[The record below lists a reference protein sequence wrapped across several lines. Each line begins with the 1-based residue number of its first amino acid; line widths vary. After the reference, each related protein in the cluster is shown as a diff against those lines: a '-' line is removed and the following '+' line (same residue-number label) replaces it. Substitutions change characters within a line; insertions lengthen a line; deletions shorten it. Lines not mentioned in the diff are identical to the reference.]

1 MRTTGTSVTV
11 TASVLVL
18 AAYTLRRRLI
28 ERRLRKKRK
37 QASQSST
44 TLDPTSA
51 EGWASLRA
59 NAHALLDQ
67 CCDRFE
73 AATEGRTW
81 TPLPTSMKKALHE
94 PLPREGISREA
105 QCARLASLLP
115 YGVGNTH
122 PRFFGWVNGS
132 GNAGGV
138 LPELV
143 GAALNANCGAREH
156 GAIHVEKQVLEWCR
170 SMMGFPP
177 ECGALLVSGTSMATI
192 VALKTARDK
201 ALGIDSSRKTGLVR
215 AQAGVKGAL
224 VGYMAQGAHSCLTR
238 AFDILGLGSDALRL
252 VPVRPDFTMDLE
264 ELGAMVEEDR
274 RAGLT
279 PFLVVG
285 TAGSVNV
292 GAIDD
297 LDSIATFTEEH
308 GLWFHVDGAFGAP
321 AVLSEMVRPRLR
333 GMERASSLAFDFHK
347 WLHVNYDC
355 GCVLV
360 RDREAHLRAF
370 SERPDYLVGDERGL
384 ASGQPWPMDYGPE
397 LSRGFRALKVWS
409 HFLEHG
415 TEKLGASITRNVE
428 HAHYLATKLDATE
441 EIERLTP
448 VSLQIVCFRYVPRR
462 AVGDLDVL
470 NNAIGVELQERGIA
484 APSTTRIK
492 GQLVIRVSITNHR
505 TRFEDLDLLVAETC
519 NIGAELAAGDMSLRV
534 SGSGESDSGASVSS
548 SVREVA

>member
-1 MRTTGTSVTV
+1 MLRTTVSAASLEILMRTTV
-11 TASVLVL
+11 AAAVLVL
-18 AAYTLRRRLI
+18 AAYALRRRVLA
-28 ERRLRKKRK
+28 RLSSPK
-37 QASQSST
+37 QAPVSST
-44 TLDPTSA
+44 TLDPTTP

-59 NAHALLDQ
+59 SAHSLLDA
-67 CCDRFE
+67 CIDRFE
-73 AATEGRTW
+73 SANEGRTW
-81 TPLPTSMKKALHE
+81 TPLPAAMRKTLHE

-105 QCARLASLLP
+105 QCARLSALLP

-132 GNAGGV
+132 GSPGSV

-143 GAALNANCGAREH
+143 GAVMNANCGAREH
-156 GAIHVEKQVLEWCR
+156 AAIHVEKQVLEWCR
-170 SMMGFPP
+170 SMMGFPT
-177 ECGALLVSGTSMATI
+177 ECGALLVSGTSMATVI
-192 VALKTARDK
+192 ALKAARDRV
-201 ALGIDSSRKTGLVR
+201 LGFDSSRKTGLAR
-215 AQAGVKGAL
+215 AQAHIGGGAL
-224 VGYMAQGAHSCLTR
+224 VGYMAQGAHSCITR

-264 ELGAMVEEDR
+264 ALGAMVKEDR
-274 RAGLT
+274 GAGLT

-297 LDSIATFTEEH
+297 LDSLATFTEEH

-321 AVLSEMVRPRLR
+321 AVLSELVRPRLR

-360 RDREAHLRAF
+360 RDRDAHLRAF
-370 SERPDYLVGDERGL
+370 SERPDYLEGNERGL
-384 ASGQPWPMDYGPE
+384 ASGNPWPMDFGPE

-415 TEKLGASITRNVE
+415 TEKLAASITRNIE
-428 HAHYLATKLDATE
+428 HAHYLAARLDATE
-441 EIERLTP
+441 EMERLAP

-462 AVGDLDVL
+462 AVADLDAL
-470 NNAIGVELQERGIA
+470 NNALVVELQERGIA

-492 GQLVIRVSITNHR
+492 GQLVVRVSITNHR
-505 TRFEDLDLLVAETC
+505 TRFEDLDLLVTEAC
-519 NIGAELAAGDMSLRV
+519 NIGAELAAGEMSLRV
-534 SGSGESDSGASVSS
+534 SP
-548 SVREVA
+548 REVA

>member
-1 MRTTGTSVTV
+1 MLRTTAV
-11 TASVLVL
+11 TAASLAL
-18 AAYTLRRRLI
+18 AAYTLRRHILACL
-28 ERRLRKKRK
+28 RRRK
-37 QASQSST
+37 QASVSST
-44 TLDPTSA
+44 TLDPTSP
-51 EGWASLRA
+51 EDWASLRA
-59 NAHALLDQ
+59 NAHSLLDA
-67 CCDRFE
+67 CMNRFE
-73 AATEGRTW
+73 TATEGRTW
-81 TPLPTSMKKALHE
+81 TPLPTAMKETLHE

-105 QCARLASLLP
+105 QCARLAALLP

-132 GNAGGV
+132 GSPGSV

-143 GAALNANCGAREH
+143 GAVMNVNCGAREH

-177 ECGALLVSGTSMATI
+177 ECGALLVSGTSMATVI
-192 VALKTARDK
+192 ALKAARDSV
-201 ALGIDSSRKTGLVR
+201 LGFDSSRKTGLVR
-215 AQAGVKGAL
+215 AQAGIGGGAL
-224 VGYMAQGAHSCLTR
+224 VGYMAQGGHSCLTR
-238 AFDILGLGSDALRL
+238 AFDILGFGSDALRL

-264 ELGAMVEEDR
+264 VLGAMVEEDR

-297 LDSIATFTEEH
+297 LDGIATFTEEH

-360 RDREAHLRAF
+360 RDRDAHLRAF

-384 ASGQPWPMDYGPE
+384 ASGNPWPMDFGPE

-415 TEKLGASITRNVE
+415 TEKLAASITRNVE
-428 HAHYLATKLDATE
+428 HAHYLAARIDATE
-441 EIERLTP
+441 EMVRLAP

-462 AVGDLDVL
+462 AVADLDAL
-470 NNAIGVELQERGIA
+470 NNAIVVELQERGIA

-492 GQLVIRVSITNHR
+492 GQLVVRVSITNHR
-505 TRFEDLDLLVAETC
+505 TRFEDLDLLVTEAC
-519 NIGAELAAGDMSLRV
+519 NIGAELAAGEMSLR
-534 SGSGESDSGASVSS
+534 GSPRSVM
-548 SVREVA
+548 A